1 MQDYRKL
8 DIWKRAMDYAVK
20 LYKFSIKL
28 PQNERYGLISQ
39 LRRSAYSIPLNIA
52 EGAGGD
58 SNKGFKVFLGYA
70 HRSVHEV
77 LTILDLS
84 KRLNLIRND
93 SANSLTK
100 EGREI
105 RAMIFAFVRKL

>member
-20 LYKFSIKL
+20 LYKFSSKF
-28 PQNERYGLISQ
+28 PENERYGLVSQ

-77 LTILDLS
+77 LTILELS
-84 KRLNLIRND
+84 NRLNLMKSNSSD
-93 SANSLTK
+93 SLAK

-105 RAMIFAFVRKL
+105 RAMIFAFMQKL

>member
-8 DIWKRAMDYAVK
+8 DTWKRAMDYAVK
-20 LYKFSIKL
+20 LYKFSSKF
-28 PQNERYGLISQ
+28 PENEKYGLVPQ

-52 EGAGGD
+52 EGAGSD

-70 HRSVHEV
+70 HRLVHEV
-77 LTILDLS
+77 LTILELS
-84 KRLNLIRND
+84 DKLNLINSNSMD
-93 SANSLTK
+93 SLAK

-105 RAMIFAFVRKL
+105 RAMIFALMHKL